1 MKRIVSFLLILVLML
16 TMLASCDL
24 LAVEPTASKTGEP
37 SGSEAP
43 TSPSTPSTTPSTTPG
58 TAQTTA
64 PITTPTTP
72 GGGNTPP
79 EPQINYGTAENPVS
93 VTYAYTTCA
102 DFKSGES
109 SANPFYVKGTVTR
122 IGETGS
128 YYKNVYFTDGTTEML
143 IYTVNMGEGIS
154 GFKVGDTVTVC
165 GYIKNY
171 NGTIEMATYN
181 GTVYVYVLKV
191 ESAGGN
197 NQNHLYT
204 SFTASEKDLMKDTVG
219 TTIPFIPN
227 DEYYVEGYTYENE
240 IGVNFYAFGN
250 TQAEF
255 DAYRALFSD
264 YTFDGTD
271 VDEYGDTWYFY
282 SNGDVYVDMTFYYY
296 EGSYVVDVY
305 VYISDENSGS
315 GEGGTTDPT
324 DRTYTDFTADEK
336 SLMTDI
342 VGLDIPFI
350 PNGEYYVEE
359 YDLEGEYGVNF
370 YAVGNTQAEFD
381 AYRAL
386 FSGYTFDGTDVD
398 DYGDT
403 WYFYS
408 KGDVYVDMSF
418 YYYEGVYI
426 VDVYVYVMD
435 ENGGSGE
442 EGGNETPDTLITN
455 NGKGLPESPDGIFE
469 VDFTNGVYVKDVTD
483 QGYYIDGCP
492 TTGSPAILVIP
503 VEFVD
508 VTAQSKGY
516 TVENLQKIFN
526 GTGNDTVYCSVRD
539 YFFASSY
546 GKLDLDIT
554 VLDNWFRPQ
563 YNSAYYENATYDYS
577 GYEIAIGD
585 QLVLDEA
592 LAYLATVMDLSAFD
606 SDGNGMIDAVVLVY
620 TMDIGEDDFHWAYR
634 YWNVY
639 TDDEGY
645 YFEYDGVSANDYL
658 WASYQFIFEGYDE
671 NGEVNY
677 DASNP
682 LNPYTYIHEMSH
694 VLGADDYYDTE
705 YVGSPMGG
713 YDIMD
718 SMSGDHNPY
727 TKFNFGWI
735 TASRLIVTDSTVT
748 VSLEAFAKNGD
759 TILLATNWD
768 ETLGAYQEYYVIMYY
783 TATGLNAGEGGYFTR
798 DGIVVYHVN
807 SSLYAEEIDGETYYD
822 VYNSNTDPSGE
833 YGTENNLIEFVL
845 TDEGHYTY
853 VAGDTLP
860 ELTDDAGNALGYT
873 FTVDSVTDDGA
884 TLTFVKK

>member
-16 TMLASCDL
+16 TMLAACDL
-24 LAVEPTASKTGEP
+24 LVVESTASKTGEP

-43 TSPSTPSTTPSTTPG
+43 TSPSTPSTTPSTTPGTTPG

-93 VTYAYTTCA
+93 VTYAYTACA

-143 IYTVNMGEGIS
+143 IYTLNMGTGIS
-154 GFKVGDTVTVC
+154 GFAVGDTITVC
-165 GYIKNY
+165 GYVKNY
-171 NGTIEMATYN
+171 NGTIEMATHN

-197 NQNHLYT
+197 TDPEHLYT
-204 SFTASEKDLMKDTVG
+204 DFTTQEKSMMIEAFGLV
-219 TTIPFIPN
+219 IPFIPN
-227 DEYYVEGYTYENE
+227 DEYYVNEYGDGEDVSINFYTIGNTQAEFDAYRALFSDYRFEFSQEDVLGDMCYVYSKGDIYIEMCFFSQDASDFVYVRIFCPNIGGGDGDDRTYTDFTADEKSLMTDIVGLVIPFIPNDEYYVLEYEYEGEH
-240 IGVNFYAFGN
+240 GVNFYTLGN

-264 YTFDGTD
+264 YTFDGSD

-282 SNGDVYVDMTFYYY
+282 SKGNIYVDISFYYY

-305 VYISDENSGS
+305 VY
-315 GEGGTTDPT
+315 
-324 DRTYTDFTADEK
+324 F
-336 SLMTDI
+336 
-342 VGLDIPFI
+342 
-350 PNGEYYVEE
+350 
-359 YDLEGEYGVNF
+359 
-370 YAVGNTQAEFD
+370 
-381 AYRAL
+381 
-386 FSGYTFDGTDVD
+386 
-398 DYGDT
+398 
-403 WYFYS
+403 
-408 KGDVYVDMSF
+408 
-418 YYYEGVYI
+418 
-426 VDVYVYVMD
+426 MD

-442 EGGNETPDTLITN
+442 GGGNETPDTLITN

-469 VDFTNGVYVKDVTD
+469 VDFTNGFYVKDVTD

-508 VTAQSKGY
+508 VTAESKGY

-735 TASRLIVTDSTVT
+735 TTSRLIVTDSTVT

-798 DGIVVYHVN
+798 NGILVYHVN
-807 SSLYAEEIDGETYYD
+807 ASLYAEDYDGETYYD
-822 VYNSNTDPSGE
+822 VYNSNTSASSE

-873 FTVDSVTDDGA
+873 FTVDSVTGDTA
-884 TLTFVKK
+884 TITFTKK